1 MNITSKV
8 TYQIIREILQSKVFI
23 QIEIKNKTGCSK
35 GQISKVVNWLITRK
49 FVEKRESNYYL
60 LDPAGLISV
69 FPLFRNIKELL
80 VYRIPLRGE
89 KEKILENLPKGS
101 ILCLESA
108 LDKYS
113 RYFRSSRICIYHEKP
128 DEVNRLF
135 EPYSGG
141 ILDLEVYRPDMDL
154 QKDVKHGLT
163 SKLRTVIDMTC
174 DGKTYV
180 VKDLFEELWGI
191 KFG

>member
-8 TYQIIREILQSKVFI
+8 TYQIIREILLSKVFT
-23 QIEIKNKTGCSK
+23 QVEIKKKTGHSK

-49 FVEKRESNYYL
+49 FVEKRESSYYL

-69 FPLFRNIKELL
+69 FPLFRNMRELL
-80 VYRIPLRGE
+80 VYRIPIRGE
-89 KEKILENLPKGS
+89 KEKILDYLPDGS

-108 LDKYS
+108 LDTYS
-113 RYFRSSRICIYHEKP
+113 RYFRSSRICIYHEQP
-128 DEVNRLF
+128 EVVKRLF

-141 ILDLEVYRPDMDL
+141 ILDLEVYRPDMDV
-154 QKDVKHGLT
+154 QKDVEHGVT
-163 SKLRTVIDMTC
+163 SRLRTVIDMTC
-174 DGKTYV
+174 DGKTYAA
-180 VKDLFEELWGI
+180 KDLFEQLWGI

>member
-8 TYQIIREILQSKVFI
+8 TYQIIREILLSKVFT
-23 QIEIKNKTGCSK
+23 QVEIKKKTGHSK
-35 GQISKVVNWLITRK
+35 GQISKVVNWLITRN

-69 FPLFRNIKELL
+69 FPLFRNMKELL
-80 VYRIPLRGE
+80 VYRIPIRGE
-89 KEKILENLPKGS
+89 KEKILDYLPDGS

-108 LDKYS
+108 LDRYS
-113 RYFRSSRICIYHEKP
+113 RYFRSSRICIYHEQP
-128 DEVNRLF
+128 EVVKRLF

-141 ILDLEVYRPDMDL
+141 ILDLEVYRLDMDV
-154 QKDVKHGLT
+154 QKDVEHGVT
-163 SKLRTVIDMTC
+163 SRLRTVIDMTC
-174 DGKTYV
+174 DGKTYTA
-180 VKDLFEELWGI
+180 KDLFEQLWGI

>member
-8 TYQIIREILQSKVFI
+8 TYQIIREILLSKVFT
-23 QIEIKNKTGCSK
+23 QVEIKKKTGHSK
-35 GQISKVVNWLITRK
+35 GQISKVVNWLITRN

-69 FPLFRNIKELL
+69 FPLFRNMKELL
-80 VYRIPLRGE
+80 VYRIPIRGE
-89 KEKILENLPKGS
+89 KEKILDYLPDGS

-108 LDKYS
+108 LDRYS
-113 RYFRSSRICIYHEKP
+113 RYFRSSRICIYHEQP
-128 DEVNRLF
+128 EVVKRLF

-141 ILDLEVYRPDMDL
+141 ILDLEVYRLDMDV
-154 QKDVKHGLT
+154 QKDVEHGVT
-163 SKLRTVIDMTC
+163 SRLRTVIDMTC
-174 DGKTYV
+174 DGKTYAA
-180 VKDLFEELWGI
+180 KDLFEQLWGI

>member
-8 TYQIIREILQSKVFI
+8 TYQIIRQILVSKRFTQV
-23 QIEIKNKTGCSK
+23 EIKNKTGYSK

-49 FVEKRESNYYL
+49 FVEKRENNYHL

-69 FPLFRNIKELL
+69 FPLFRNMKEIL
-80 VYRIPLRGE
+80 VCRIPLRGE
-89 KEKILENLPKGS
+89 KEKILEHLPEGS

-108 LDKYS
+108 LEKYS

-128 DEVNRLF
+128 EVVKRLF

-154 QKDVKHGLT
+154 QKDVEQGMT
-163 SKLRTVIDMTC
+163 SKLRTVIDITC

-180 VKDLFEELWGI
+180 AKDLFEELWGI
-191 KFG
+191 KFE

>member
-8 TYQIIREILQSKVFI
+8 TYQIIREILLSKVFT
-23 QIEIKNKTGCSK
+23 QVEIKKKTGHSK
-35 GQISKVVNWLITRK
+35 GQISKVVNWLITRN

-69 FPLFRNIKELL
+69 FPLFRNMKELL
-80 VYRIPLRGE
+80 VYRIPIRGE
-89 KEKILENLPKGS
+89 KEKILDYLPDGS

-108 LDKYS
+108 LDRYS
-113 RYFRSSRICIYHEKP
+113 RYFRSSRICIYHEQP
-128 DEVNRLF
+128 EVVKRLF

-141 ILDLEVYRPDMDL
+141 ILDLEVYRLDMDV
-154 QKDVKHGLT
+154 QKDVEHGVT
-163 SKLRTVIDMTC
+163 SRLRTVIDMTC

-180 VKDLFEELWGI
+180 AKDLFEELWGI

>member
-1 MNITSKV
+1 MNITSNV
-8 TYQIIREILQSKVFI
+8 TYKIIRYILLSKEFT
-23 QIEIKNKTGCSK
+23 QIEIKNRTGYSK

-49 FVEKRESNYYL
+49 FVEKIEVKYHL
-60 LDPAGLISV
+60 VDPAGLILV
-69 FPLFRNIKELL
+69 FPLFRNMKELL
-80 VYRIPLRGE
+80 VHRIPLRGE
-89 KEKILENLPKGS
+89 KDKILEILPNGS
-101 ILCLESA
+101 VLCLDSA
-108 LDKYS
+108 LDSYS
-113 RYFRSSRICIYHEKP
+113 HFFRSSRICLYHDDPELVK
-128 DEVNRLF
+128 NKF

-141 ILDLEVYRPDMDL
+141 IIDLEVYRPDMDL
-154 QKDVKHGLT
+154 KEDVENGLT

>member
-1 MNITSKV
+1 MNITSNV
-8 TYQIIREILQSKVFI
+8 TYKIIRDILLSKEFT
-23 QIEIKNKTGCSK
+23 QIEIKNRTGYSK
-35 GQISKVVNWLITRK
+35 GQISNVVYWLTTRK
-49 FVEKRESNYYL
+49 FVEKIDRKYHL
-60 LDPAGLISV
+60 VDPAGIISV
-69 FPLFRNIKELL
+69 FPLFRNMKELL

-89 KEKILENLPKGS
+89 KEKILENLPNGS
-101 ILCLESA
+101 ILCLDSA
-108 LDKYS
+108 LDSYS
-113 RYFRSSRICIYHEKP
+113 RYFRSSRICIYHDKP
-128 DEVNRLF
+128 ELVKNKF

-141 ILDLEVYRPDMDL
+141 IIDLEVYRPDMDL
-154 QKDVKHGLT
+154 KEDAKNGLT

>member
-8 TYQIIREILQSKVFI
+8 TYQIIREILLSKVFT
-23 QIEIKNKTGCSK
+23 QVEIKKKTGHSK
-35 GQISKVVNWLITRK
+35 GQISKVVNWLITRN

-69 FPLFRNIKELL
+69 FPLFRNMRELL
-80 VYRIPLRGE
+80 VYRIPIRGE
-89 KEKILENLPKGS
+89 KEKILDYLPDGS

-108 LDKYS
+108 LDTYS

-128 DEVNRLF
+128 TEVKRLF

-141 ILDLEVYRPDMDL
+141 ILDLEVYRPDMDV
-154 QKDVKHGLT
+154 QKDVEHGVT
-163 SKLRTVIDMTC
+163 SRLRTVIDMTC
-174 DGKTYV
+174 DGKTYAA
-180 VKDLFEELWGI
+180 KDLFEQLWGI